1 MCKANWESVDHLPLH
16 CDAYA
21 IWIAFFNRFGLSWVM
36 HTHTVDQYACWWTT
50 GSTRSGVV
58 WKMMY
63 TCLLWC
69 LWREMN
75 YRSFKDRER
84 TLEEFFFFLTSTL
97 KKKSAEGSNLKYTGC
112 IHDTPNPKKKNTNL
126 KKLE

>member
-1 MCKANWESVDHLPLH
+1 LRAAFFAWSAVLSKILTIDNLRKRHIIAVDKSVDHLPLH

-69 LWREMN
+69 LRREMN

-84 TLEEFFFFLTSTL
+84 TLEEFYFF
-97 KKKSAEGSNLKYTGC
+97 
-112 IHDTPNPKKKNTNL
+112 
-126 KKLE
+126 